1 MSASKVNSKGKPI
14 IDEALMVVPIANDHT
29 RPSTDKQDSKEP
41 LKNPEGSS

>member
-1 MSASKVNSKGKPI
+1 MGASKVNSKRKTR
-14 IDEALMVVPIANDHT
+14 IDEALKVVPLANDHT